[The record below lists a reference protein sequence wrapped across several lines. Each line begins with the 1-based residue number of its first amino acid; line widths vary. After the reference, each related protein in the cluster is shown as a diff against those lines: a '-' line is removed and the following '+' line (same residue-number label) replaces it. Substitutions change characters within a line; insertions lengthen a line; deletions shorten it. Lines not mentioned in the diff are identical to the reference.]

1 MLQHETIEDGKRIR
15 HWSDANFMILQQE
28 TGIMYIDAVDV
39 LPCRYTYSETDVPI
53 EDEEIEPEPNTT
65 EE

>member
-1 MLQHETIEDGKRIR
+1 MLQHEIIEDGKRIR

-39 LPCRYTYSETDVPI
+39 LPCRYTDTGQQ
-53 EDEEIEPEPNTT
+53 
-65 EE
+65 